1 MSQQKRAHTDA
12 GAETEPVPKE
22 QKLKVQEIEDSDES
36 DDDHLLNE
44 LVKRLTDVQEPHVLL
59 QVAFVGVKSVG
70 MRWGDGSTYVRVK
83 RVLECP
89 TVGPAV
95 RKEMARHASRAAGQ
109 ASFTHIRD
117 KVWKL
122 RFATKESG
130 FPLEEDSR
138 TILDLQIDDNALVE
152 AICRLT
158 TSVPTNNKFCGSI
171 VGHINL
177 KATL

>member
-12 GAETEPVPKE
+12 GAETESVPKE
-22 QKLKVQEIEDSDES
+22 QKQEIEDSDES
-36 DDDHLLNE
+36 DDDHILDE
-44 LVKRLTDVQEPHVLL
+44 LVKRLTDPHVLL

-70 MRWGDGSTYVRVK
+70 MRWGDGITYVRVK

-138 TILDLQIDDNALVE
+138 TVLDLQIDDNALVE